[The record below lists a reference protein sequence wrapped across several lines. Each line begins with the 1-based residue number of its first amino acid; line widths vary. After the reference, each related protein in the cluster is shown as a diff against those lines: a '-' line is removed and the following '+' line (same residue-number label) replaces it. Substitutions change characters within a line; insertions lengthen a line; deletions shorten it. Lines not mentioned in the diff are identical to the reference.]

1 MRSFTI
7 FIIVAIVFVC
17 FLYVIMNFMK
27 SDQDSFSTNISG
39 NVSGRDGATA
49 VISPVG
55 VFKNVVGIK

>member
-1 MRSFTI
+1 
-7 FIIVAIVFVC
+7 
-17 FLYVIMNFMK
+17 MNFMK

>member
-1 MRSFTI
+1 MRSFSI
-7 FIIVAIVFVC
+7 FIIIAIVFIS
-17 FLYVIMNFMK
+17 FLYVVMNFMK

-39 NVSGRDGATA
+39 NVSCRDGATA